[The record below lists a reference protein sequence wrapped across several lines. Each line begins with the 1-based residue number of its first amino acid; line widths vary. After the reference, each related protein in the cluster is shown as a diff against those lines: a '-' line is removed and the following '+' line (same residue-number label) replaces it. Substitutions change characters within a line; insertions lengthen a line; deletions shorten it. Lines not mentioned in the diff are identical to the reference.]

1 MCIFWLRGQ
10 DLLKT
15 LPLKSGYKGALVTV
29 FYLNSSHSV
38 TGEPTAP
45 ISRQVGH
52 RTGQSKQISA
62 TVANYRLTER
72 VMPFQ

>member
-1 MCIFWLRGQ
+1 
-10 DLLKT
+10 
-15 LPLKSGYKGALVTV
+15 V